1 MCIHDIFL
9 TSVWYPQAITAEA
22 DFLCSASRQSHC
34 CCSVKTQ
41 TVIVGNSAVDC
52 PPTDTCHHSGWPE
65 WPLKHSVCTH
75 THKMQNHIQVQV
87 TFYHAAASRNSDE
100 DRFSHVPSFCVS
112 FLQHQPLKSVLDK
125 CSWHQGL
132 ISPSLLLCPRHR
144 PVNPFNVRWI

>member
-1 MCIHDIFL
+1 MYPWHFPHFSVISSGNNSWGWFPVLSFKTKPLLLQCQDTNSDCRQL
-9 TSVWYPQAITAEA
+9 SRRLPSYRYLPPQWMAWMTSET
-22 DFLCSASRQSHC
+22 LCMH
-34 CCSVKTQ
+34 
-41 TVIVGNSAVDC
+41 
-52 PPTDTCHHSGWPE
+52 
-65 WPLKHSVCTH
+65 TH